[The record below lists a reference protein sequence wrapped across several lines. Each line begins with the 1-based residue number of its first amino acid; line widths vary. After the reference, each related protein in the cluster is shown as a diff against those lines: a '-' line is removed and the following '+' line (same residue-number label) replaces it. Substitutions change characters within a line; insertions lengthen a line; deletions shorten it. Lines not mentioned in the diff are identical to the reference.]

1 MAQLTETRGIMNP
14 DKATYIAH
22 FEDISAQDRATVGG
36 KGASLGELTRAGI
49 RVPPGV
55 VVTTA
60 SFERFLAATD
70 ADGKIRASI
79 QALDPADLDDIAK
92 VSAQAR
98 ERMLSASLPTEL
110 RQGICDAYQQ
120 LCGDDANLPVAI
132 RSSATSEDS
141 ADASFAG
148 LQDTFLWVRGE
159 QSIIDA
165 VRTCWSSLYSSE
177 SVSYRLRLGL
187 KEQQL
192 AMGVVIQT
200 MVDSHCSG
208 VMFTRSPT
216 TGDRS
221 VIALEGSW
229 GLGSSIVSGDVTP
242 DKYIVNKVTGEIV
255 KRMISEKTI
264 QHLPDP
270 DGSGIVEQSV
280 AEHQRSVPCLSD
292 DEIGELAAIGKRVER
307 HYGCPQDIEWAIA
320 RDRQGIFLLQSRPE
334 TVWANR
340 EVKPVAAPKAKA
352 FDHVISLLGGKNR

>member
-1 MAQLTETRGIMNP
+1 MKP
-14 DKATYIAH
+14 DRAAFISR
-22 FEDISAQDRATVGG
+22 FEDISAYDRATVGG
-36 KGASLGELTRAGI
+36 KGASLGELIRAGI

-70 ADGKIRASI
+70 TDGEIRDSI
-79 QALDPADLDDIAK
+79 QALDPADLDNITK
-92 VSAQAR
+92 VSARVR
-98 ERMLSASLPTEL
+98 ERILKSSLPTEL
-110 RQGICDAYQQ
+110 RQGICNAYQR
-120 LCGDDANLPVAI
+120 LCGDDLDVPVAI

-148 LQDTFLWVRGE
+148 LQDTLLWIRGE
-159 QSIIDA
+159 KSVIDA
-165 VRTCWSSLYSSE
+165 VRGCWSSLYSSE

-200 MVDSHCSG
+200 MVDSYCSG

-242 DKYIVNKVTGEIV
+242 DKYVVNKVTGEIV
-255 KRMISEKTI
+255 KRMISDKAV

-270 DGSGIVEQSV
+270 HGNGVIEQAVE
-280 AEHQRSVPCLSD
+280 EDRRTIPCLSD
-292 DEIGELAAIGKRVER
+292 DEIAELADIGKHVER
-307 HYGCPQDIEWAIA
+307 HYGCPQDIEWAISKN
-320 RDRQGIFLLQSRPE
+320 RQQIFLLQSRPE

-340 EVKPVAAPKAKA
+340 ESKPVAAPKARA
-352 FDHVISLLGGKNR
+352 FDHVISLLSGKNK